1 MPALPEKLDLII
13 KTKEELKSKINQTG
27 QNTEVPFRRYSDL
40 ISNIPDTGAM
50 TRDDVNSLAEFT
62 LEINGEKA

>member
-13 KTKEELKSKINQTG
+13 KIKEELKSKINQTG
-27 QNTEVPFRRYSDL
+27 QNTEVPFRQYSDL

-50 TRDDVNSLAEFT
+50 TRDDVNSFAEFT